1 MNNVNHKA
9 GSTLWDHSRVRIIAL
24 CFIVQNC
31 GMGLVMGSFGPL
43 VKFNEAHF
51 EISRTMAA
59 AGMSMITL
67 SIGLLSP
74 FAGIFLQ
81 KYPARFLLAG
91 ALCVTGLAYIGIAST
106 HTYAI
111 AMLLYLVAGVGVC
124 FASVL
129 GPVTIISRWFVS
141 NRAKILSIVNLPLFL
156 FLTPYVIGVVAPSVG
171 RFNTLVGIGVVLML
185 LSPLAL
191 FITDRPPLDAEAAK
205 TAANTR
211 ASTKQLMS
219 NRDIFRDFRFWVIS
233 LAIGVIAGSGT
244 AYVVHIVP
252 YGLEIGMSLQK
263 ATLLLSLY
271 SAAGIVGTLLF
282 GWVADKIGAI
292 PSLIITGLV
301 QAGCWSLIA
310 YNTGMAL
317 LAVAA
322 LIGMCILPLI
332 TLHGEALTRLYG
344 ADNVSRVMGY
354 SYFIKIPFIFAF
366 APLMGYLYEINDG
379 YRVPF
384 LMTSFLIL
392 VAALMFLLVLR
403 GNGAGRQTAT
413 LTARSNS

>member
-1 MNNVNHKA
+1 MNNVNRKT
-9 GSTLWDHSRVRIIAL
+9 GTTQWDFSRVRIIAL

-43 VKFNEAHF
+43 VKFNEVHF

-81 KYPARFLLAG
+81 RYPARFLLTG
-91 ALCVTGLAYIGIAST
+91 ALCMAGLAYVGIAT
-106 HTYAI
+106 TKTYSI
-111 AMLLYLVAGVGVC
+111 AMVLYLIAGAGVC
-124 FASVL
+124 LASIL
-129 GPVTIISRWFVS
+129 GPVTIISRWFDS
-141 NRAKILSIVNLPLFL
+141 NRAKVLSIVNLPLFL
-156 FLTPYVIGVVAPSVG
+156 FLTPYVIGVVAPSLG
-171 RFNTLVGIGVVLML
+171 RFNTLIGIGLVLML

-191 FITDRPPLDAEAAK
+191 FIVDRPPKSVAEAG
-205 TAANTR
+205 TEAASR
-211 ASTKQLMS
+211 AEPRQLMS
-219 NRDIFRDFRFWVIS
+219 NRDIFADFRFWVIS

-252 YGLEIGMSLQK
+252 HGLEIGMPLQS

-271 SAAGIVGTLLF
+271 SAAGLLGTLLF
-282 GWVADKIGAI
+282 GWVADRIGAV
-292 PSLIITGLV
+292 PSLVITGLV
-301 QAGCWSLIA
+301 QALCWSLLA
-310 YNTGMAL
+310 YNTGSVL
-317 LAVAA
+317 LVLAA
-322 LIGMCILPLI
+322 LIGMCVLPLI

-384 LMTSFLIL
+384 LVTSFSIL
-392 VAALMFLLVLR
+392 VAALMFLLVIR
-403 GNGAGRQTAT
+403 SSGQGRRTVA
-413 LTARSNS
+413 LTAGSN